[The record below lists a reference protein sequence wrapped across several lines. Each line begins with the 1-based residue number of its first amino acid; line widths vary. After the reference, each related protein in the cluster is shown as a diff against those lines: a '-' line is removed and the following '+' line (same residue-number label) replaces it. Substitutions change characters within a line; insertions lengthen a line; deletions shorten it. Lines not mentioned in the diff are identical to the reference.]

1 MTRDY
6 RVFVHLES
14 LEALPASGAR
24 RNAVVRFLRDLGSI
38 AHLGGDFQ
46 VTDPVTSRR
55 LQVSHVGGFAIT
67 WWIDGPAYEVKVVD
81 VRTIAR

>member
-14 LEALPASGAR
+14 LEALPA
-24 RNAVVRFLRDLGSI
+24 
-38 AHLGGDFQ
+38 
-46 VTDPVTSRR
+46 
-55 LQVSHVGGFAIT
+55 
-67 WWIDGPAYEVKVVD
+67 YEVKVVD